1 MPKRK
6 KLEERFEINKIT
18 NKMTNTYKSLIENVN
33 IDEIT
38 FFDGMPYDA
47 QMKVIDELNILKMMS
62 EINTPYRIQLLNK
75 NISLKF
81 KIVALKKINAFEN
94 MDNLD
99 GEYHKLKKWIEAFLS
114 LPFENSKRIPISITD
129 GNEKCSAYMEKCTQ
143 ILNES
148 VYGLNDA
155 KMQIMQFV
163 GQLISNPLSIGNAI
177 GLKGPMGTGKTTLIK
192 NGLSK
197 MLGRDFA
204 FVTLGGA
211 SDGHFLVGHSY
222 TYEGSH
228 YGKISDIL
236 IQCKSDNPIIFFDEL
251 DKVSNSHGGNE
262 IIGILTHLID
272 STQNNE
278 FHDKYFSEVDINVS
292 KCLFV
297 FSFND
302 ERLVNNILK
311 DRMYVIETNG
321 YNTKDKIEI
330 CKKFILPSVA
340 KEMNINVN
348 DIIFSD
354 TVIQYIIENYTKP
367 EKGVRNLKRNI
378 ETIYSKLNLFRL
390 LKPTS
395 SETNTQSR
403 IQELELFNN
412 KIISISFPLEITKNM
427 IDDLLPKIEE
437 KSSSFVH
444 MYL

>member
-6 KLEERFEINKIT
+6 KEENFGLNLVKVSKT
-18 NKMTNTYKSLIENVN
+18 TTNTDIYKSLIETAT

-38 FFDGMPYDA
+38 YFNGMPHDG
-47 QMKVIDELNILKMMS
+47 QMKVIDDLTLLKIMS

-75 NISLKF
+75 NISMKF
-81 KIVALKKINAFEN
+81 KIVALKKINVFEK
-94 MDNLD
+94 MDPSD
-99 GEYHKLKKWIEAFLS
+99 GEYYKLKKWIDAFMS
-114 LPFENSKRIPISITD
+114 LPFENSRRIPVSITD
-129 GNEKCSAYMEKCTQ
+129 GLEKCQEYMEECKN
-143 ILNES
+143 ILNDS

-163 GQLISNPLSIGNAI
+163 GQLISNPSSIGNAI

-197 MLGRDFA
+197 ILGREFA

-251 DKVSNSHGGNE
+251 DKVSDSHGGNE

-278 FHDKYFSEVDINVS
+278 FHDKYFSEIDINVS

-302 ERLVNNILK
+302 ETLVNNILK

-321 YNTKDKIEI
+321 YNNKDKIEI
-330 CKKFILPSVA
+330 CKKFILPSVS
-340 KEMNINVN
+340 KEMNLDLNN
-348 DIIFSD
+348 IIISD
-354 TVIQYIIENYTKP
+354 SIIQYIITYTKP

-378 ETIYSKLNLFRL
+378 EIIFSKINLYRL
-390 LKPTS
+390 LKPN
-395 SETNTQSR
+395 TN
-403 IQELELFNN
+403 LFENTT
-412 KIISISFPLEITKNM
+412 ISVSFPLTLTTNI
-427 IDDLLPKIEE
+427 IDELLPKIEQIT
-437 KSSSFVH
+437 STSFLH

>member
-6 KLEERFEINKIT
+6 KDEKFIINKLA
-18 NKMTNTYKSLIENVN
+18 NTYAKTSSNTSIYKSLIENVN

-38 FFDGMPYDA
+38 YFNGMPYDA
-47 QMKVIDELNILKMMS
+47 QMKIIDDLTLLKIMS

-81 KIVALKKINAFEN
+81 KIVALKKINVFEK
-94 MDNLD
+94 MESSD
-99 GEYHKLKKWIEAFLS
+99 GEYHKLKKWIEDFLS
-114 LPFENSKRIPISITD
+114 LPFEISRKIPVSIDD
-129 GNEKCSAYMEKCTQ
+129 GLEKCQAYMEECRK
-143 ILNES
+143 ILNDS

-163 GQLISNPLSIGNAI
+163 GQLISNPSSIGNAI

-197 MLGRDFA
+197 ILGREFA

-222 TYEGSH
+222 TYEGSN

-251 DKVSNSHGGNE
+251 DKVSDSHGGNE
-262 IIGILTHLID
+262 IVGILTHLID

-278 FHDKYFSEVDINVS
+278 FHDKYFSEIDINVS

-302 ERLVNNILK
+302 ETLVNNILK

-321 YNTKDKIEI
+321 YNNKDKIEI
-330 CKKFILPSVA
+330 CKNFILPSVT
-340 KEMNINVN
+340 KEMNLEN
-348 DIIFSD
+348 IIMSD
-354 TVIQYIIENYTKP
+354 TIIEYIIENYTKP

-378 ETIYSKLNLFRL
+378 ETIVSKINLFRL
-390 LKPTS
+390 LKP
-395 SETNTQSR
+395 NTCVFDH
-403 IQELELFNN
+403 IP
-412 KIISISFPLEITKNM
+412 IHISFPLIINCDLVDK
-427 IDDLLPKIEE
+427 LLPKLE
-437 KSSSFVH
+437 KPSTIYLN

>member
-6 KLEERFEINKIT
+6 KEEINVINKI
-18 NKMTNTYKSLIENVN
+18 NKTTAIYKSLIDHVN

-38 FFDGMPYDA
+38 YFDGLPYDS
-47 QMKVIDELNILKMMS
+47 QMRIIDDLTLLKMMT

-81 KIVALKKINAFEN
+81 KIVALKKINVFEK
-94 MDNLD
+94 MDPCD
-99 GEYHKLKKWIEAFLS
+99 SEYHKLKKWIEAFLS
-114 LPFENSKRIPISITD
+114 LPFENSKRIPISIND
-129 GNEKCSAYMEKCTQ
+129 GTEKCQAYMDQCKQ
-143 ILNES
+143 ILNDS

-163 GQLISNPLSIGNAI
+163 GQLISNPSSIGNAI

-204 FVTLGGA
+204 FITLGGA
-211 SDGHFLVGHSY
+211 NDGSFLVGHSY
-222 TYEGSH
+222 TYEGSN

-251 DKVSNSHGGNE
+251 DKVSDSYQGNE

-302 ERLVNNILK
+302 ERLVNSILK

-321 YNTKDKIEI
+321 YNSADKIEI
-330 CKKFILPSVA
+330 CKNFILPSVS
-340 KEMNINVN
+340 KEINLFNVHL
-348 DIIFSD
+348 SD
-354 TVIQYIIENYTKP
+354 SIIQYIIERTKS

-378 ETIYSKLNLFRL
+378 ETIFSKINLYRL
-390 LKPTS
+390 LKP
-395 SETNTQSR
+395 NTQ
-403 IQELELFNN
+403 LFNN
-412 KIISISFPLEITKNM
+412 KPITISFPLTVTKEIV
-427 IDDLLPKIEE
+427 DELLPKIEE
-437 KSSSFVH
+437 NQSFLH
-444 MYL
+444 MYS